1 MKKFICMLAVAI
13 LMIGATASCTSCN
26 KDVNWGIEYSLQSDG
41 MANGNVVLTFDGGS
55 FTLDGQAN
63 YIFEWHN
70 TVFLNATRASLP
82 LDEGLEAEDADTV
95 AAAQKVESW
104 LNDFITVT
112 SAGGTYDIYVK
123 GYVKETATGITFAI
137 DRHFTNMSADETIDY
152 E

>member
-1 MKKFICMLAVAI
+1 MKKFICLLAATI

-70 TVFLNATRASLP
+70 TVFLNATKASLP
-82 LDEGLEAEDADTV
+82 LDTGLESEDANTV
-95 AAAQKVESW
+95 TAAQKVESW
-104 LNDFITVT
+104 LNDSITVM

-137 DRHFTNMSADETIDY
+137 DRHFTNMSADETVDY